1 MPALHCAHIPF
12 SGKRIQEI
20 ICFCM
25 GISLMAVNFVL
36 MVKYLSWEAVPS
48 MVLCALLGMLSA
60 DLSSGIVHWAADTW
74 GSIDM
79 PILGKVSWPPTYR

>member
-1 MPALHCAHIPF
+1 
-12 SGKRIQEI
+12 
-20 ICFCM
+20 M
-25 GISLMAVNFVL
+25 GIMLMAVNFVL

-79 PILGKVSWPPTYR
+79 PILGKVC